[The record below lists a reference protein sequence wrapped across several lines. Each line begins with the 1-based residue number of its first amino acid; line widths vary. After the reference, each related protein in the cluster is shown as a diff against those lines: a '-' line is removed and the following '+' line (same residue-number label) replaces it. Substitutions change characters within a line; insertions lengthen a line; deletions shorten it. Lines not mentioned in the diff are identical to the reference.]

1 MRHAALSASSRLANM
16 DPEVGSALPDLF
28 ARALELDP
36 VKRRRFVREIEA
48 RDAALAAEL
57 EMLLAGAERTDSPI
71 DRSPWRDLES
81 DPEAAARLPERIG
94 KYRVLSELG
103 RGGMGRVFLAEEV
116 EEDFHRTVAVKVID
130 RPALDADAVRRFR
143 AEIRILASL
152 EHPGIARF
160 LDGGRADDGTL
171 FLALEY
177 VEGEDLL
184 AFAARRALPGRDRLE
199 LFLAVLDAVGHAHRQ
214 GIVHRDLKPRHLL
227 VGKDGRPRLLDFG
240 ISKLIDS
247 ETQES
252 VAVTR
257 TESRALTPAYASP
270 EQFRGEPV
278 TQASDVYSL
287 GVVLYELLAG
297 VRPFA
302 GITGTALERAVL
314 ESDPEPPS
322 TAARD
327 IVRRGTGAVESDARP
342 SSRVA
347 LSRDLD
353 AICLKALRK
362 RPEERYANAGEL
374 ASDLRCYLDGRPVTA
389 RRGGTRYRFGRL
401 VQRHRGRIASGA
413 AIALAVVAMLLA
425 VRAQREADR
434 LRPPTP
440 PIPKPFPF
448 HAAETAPIATFEL
461 DFARSPASVEAGAA
475 LALALGSNSRV
486 PEARI
491 VLARLRQI
499 PGKEQD
505 PLIDYVD
512 ATLSMSAGEPQRAL
526 VLFTRARDSALRD
539 GRGELVGQIRA
550 SRGRLLSTMGERE
563 EARAEMELARAEI
576 ERAGDD
582 ASLWRVLNDLAI
594 EHLQA
599 GDLDRGSELLASAVD
614 ASRRAGEFAHISLIN
629 LGLVS
634 MQRGRPDLGEPLIRE
649 VTAHWRTRSDKRRLG
664 EALSFLAE
672 TVRDLGRPEEALA
685 LIEESIASLQGPGGE
700 ANLLAALVTRALIAL
715 DAGRLPEAAAVVLEL
730 ETVSNKIGD
739 RRGIAYTHH
748 FRGRIAAEGGDPAH
762 AREQLAVARRLLV
775 ENGDLDQA
783 AETDVVCASIERRSG
798 AATEAGRLL
807 DEAFGRMPGD
817 ASQIA
822 AAFLGETLRVRIE
835 VDLARVEAAATR
847 LARLD
852 AARASSPSVSFRLAY
867 LAARAAVA
875 DAEGR
880 RDDARSDLGA
890 AVAVATA
897 AGRTLEAL
905 DLRIA
910 LASLQPR
917 DGGALEAIEREA
929 SERGLVALAHRARSV
944 ASRARMAQ
952 GEVAD
957 QKRVVP
963 HSNPSA
969 NRAP

>member
-1 MRHAALSASSRLANM
+1 M
-16 DPEVGSALPDLF
+16 DPEIGSALPDLF
-28 ARALELDP
+28 ARAIELEPEDRYL
-36 VKRRRFVREIEA
+36 FVREVAA
-48 RDAALAAEL
+48 RDAALANEL
-57 EMLLAGAERTDSPI
+57 ESLLAGAERTVSPI

-81 DPEAAARLPERIG
+81 HPDAAARLPERIG
-94 KYRVLSELG
+94 RYRVLSELG

-116 EEDFHRTVAVKVID
+116 EEDFRRMVAVKVID
-130 RPALDADAVRRFR
+130 RPAIDADAVRRFR
-143 AEIRILASL
+143 AEIRILSSL

-160 LDGGRADDGTL
+160 LDGGRAEDGTL

-184 AFAARRALPGRDRLE
+184 AFAARRALPSRDRIE

-227 VGKDGRPRLLDFG
+227 VGEDGRPRLLDFG
-240 ISKLIDS
+240 ISKLVDP
-247 ETQES
+247 ETHES

-278 TQASDVYSL
+278 TPASDVYSL

-297 VRPFA
+297 ARPFA

-322 TAARD
+322 TAARELA
-327 IVRRGTGAVESDARP
+327 RRGTEAVASDARP
-342 SSRVA
+342 SRRVG

-413 AIALAVVAMLLA
+413 AIALAVVALLLA

-434 LRPPTP
+434 LRPPPP

-448 HAAETAPIATFEL
+448 HTSETAPIATLER
-461 DFARSPASVEAGAA
+461 DFARSPSSIEAGAA

-486 PEARI
+486 PEAHI

-499 PGKEQD
+499 PGREQD

-526 VLFTRARDSALRD
+526 VLFTRARDAALLG

-550 SRGRLLSTMGERE
+550 SRGRLLSTMGDRD
-563 EARAEMELARAEI
+563 EARTEMELAREEI
-576 ERAGDD
+576 ARAGDD

-599 GDLDRGSELLASAVD
+599 GDLDRGSELLESAID
-614 ASRRAGEFAHISLIN
+614 ASRRAGEFAHISLVN
-629 LGLVS
+629 LGMVS

-664 EALSFLAE
+664 EALGFLGDV
-672 TVRDLGRPEEALA
+672 VRDLGREEA
-685 LIEESIASLQGPGGE
+685 IANLQEPGGE
-700 ANLLAALVTRALIAL
+700 ANLLGALVTRAAIAL
-715 DAGRLPEAAAVVLEL
+715 DAAQLQEAESVVLEL
-730 ETVSNKIGD
+730 ETVSNRIGD
-739 RRGIAYTHH
+739 RRGIAYAHH
-748 FRGRIAAEGGDPAH
+748 FRGRIAAEWGELAR

-775 ENGDLDQA
+775 ENGDLDQV
-783 AETDVVCASIERRSG
+783 AETDVACAAIERRSG
-798 AATEAGRLL
+798 AAAEAERLL
-807 DEAFGRMPGD
+807 DEAFARLPGG

-822 AAFLGETLRVRIE
+822 AAFLAETLRARID
-835 VDLARVEAAATR
+835 VDLARAGDAAAR

-852 AARASSPSVSFRLAY
+852 ASRASSPSVSFRLAY

-880 RDDARSDLGA
+880 RDAARSDLGT
-890 AVAVATA
+890 AVAAATA

-905 DLRIA
+905 DLRID

-929 SERGLVALAHRARSV
+929 SERGLVALAHRARS
-944 ASRARMAQ
+944 AAGRALPAQ

-969 NRAP
+969 NRAPSRTIAAPTSATPPTSR